1 MPIPTLSLAAPPS
14 QSGPV
19 AVPAPPQAP
28 VIAGGQVV
36 TPSVEALRLQASS
49 LSDQLSALEQQRRAL
64 LAELRVTAN
73 GPARTATL
81 DQLGQINGQI
91 AQVTT
96 DLGSVRAQIAI
107 RQAQV
112 IRQVPPPYIR
122 DRRINGDQV
131 AAVSIVF
138 MLVTFLPLSVAFA
151 RRIWRRPTAAPMA
164 EDTVSPRLD
173 RLEHAIDAIAIE
185 VERISEGQRFVTR
198 VLAERPVQQARQDV
212 AGAEA
217 AALREAST
225 VRALGAGPAEPI
237 RMPERQS
244 VRESITPH

>member
-1 MPIPTLSLAAPPS
+1 MPIPTLSMAAPA
-14 QSGPV
+14 QSGP
-19 AVPAPPQAP
+19 PAAPVSPQAP
-28 VIAGGQVV
+28 VIGGGQAV
-36 TPSVEALRLQASS
+36 TPSVEALRMQASS

-73 GPARTATL
+73 GPARAGTL
-81 DQLGQINGQI
+81 DQLSQINGQI

-112 IRQVPPPYIR
+112 NRQVPPPYIR

-138 MLVTFLPLSVAFA
+138 MMVTFLPISVAFA
-151 RRIWRRPTAAPMA
+151 RRIWRRPVGAPRV

-198 VLAERPVQQARQDV
+198 VFAERPAQQPRQDV
-212 AGAEA
+212 GGADA
-217 AALREAST
+217 AALNEAST

-237 RMPERQS
+237 RMPERQP

>member
-1 MPIPTLSLAAPPS
+1 MPIPTLSMAAPP
-14 QSGPV
+14 QSGP
-19 AVPAPPQAP
+19 PATPASPQAP
-28 VIAGGQVV
+28 AVAGGQAV

-112 IRQVPPPYIR
+112 IRQVPPSYIR

-131 AAVSIVF
+131 TAVAIIF
-138 MLVTFLPLSVAFA
+138 MMVTFLPLSIAFA
-151 RRIWRRPTAAPMA
+151 RRIWRRPAVAPRV

-198 VLAERPVQQARQDV
+198 VFAERPAQQARQDV
-212 AGAEA
+212 GGADA
-217 AALREAST
+217 AALKEAST

-237 RMPERQS
+237 RMPERQP